1 MTLAHRLAAKIVS
14 AHQMKVATAMQIVDL
29 VLNEL
34 AEAVA
39 DGDTIDIPGVGTL
52 HAETVPERRD
62 YNPSTGAPETTPSSV
77 RVTFRPANAG

>member
-1 MTLAHRLAAKIVS
+1 MTLSHRLAAKIVS
-14 AHQMKVATAMQIVDL
+14 EHQLEAATAMQIVDL
-29 VLNEL
+29 VLDGL

-52 HAETVPERRD
+52 RTETVPERRD

-77 RVTFRPANAG
+77 RVTFRPAGAG